1 MRLCIWGATAIFA
14 SFISILAFDFL
25 FVHPFFTF
33 TVSDTEYIITF
44 IGLFLVGVVI
54 SQLTARASEQAEA
67 ARQREAET
75 AELYDLS
82 RDLASAAD
90 IETILSVLQKHMEQ
104 TFSRSIAV
112 LLPEAIISLRAR

>member
-1 MRLCIWGATAIFA
+1 MRIHKAGWVHRLLQT
-14 SFISILAFDFL
+14 LA
-25 FVHPFFTF
+25 
-33 TVSDTEYIITF
+33 
-44 IGLFLVGVVI
+44 
-54 SQLTARASEQAEA
+54 ARASEQADA

-104 TFSRSIAV
+104 TFSRNIAV
-112 LLPEAIISLRAR
+112 LLPDGNHLFSRVLSKEMTLNEDGF